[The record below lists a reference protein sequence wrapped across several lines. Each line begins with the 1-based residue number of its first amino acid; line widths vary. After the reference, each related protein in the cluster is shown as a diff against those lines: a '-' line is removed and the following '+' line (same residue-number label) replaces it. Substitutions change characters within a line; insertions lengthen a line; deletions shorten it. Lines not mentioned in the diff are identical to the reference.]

1 MIYAEQHLHERGA
14 QLRTRVCVV
23 GSGAGGAAAA
33 AELAAQGIETV
44 VLEAGSCIFPENM
57 NQRELEM
64 FGKLFWEKGGR
75 ATSDQGVKV
84 HQGKGVGGSTLHNL
98 NLCKRLPDALA
109 REWTT
114 QGAGAYVA
122 GLQAIYPEIE
132 RRLAVQVMTARQLN
146 ENNRLF
152 REGCLQLGYRG
163 AMLAHNR
170 KNCIGSGFCALGCA
184 FDAKQNALK
193 VFIPQAIEGGARV
206 LANCFAEGLRHDG
219 RRAEALYGRVRLADS
234 GRLTAPV
241 RVEAEHFVLAA
252 SATGTPALMERSRLP
267 DPHGQLGRHLHLHP
281 GVVAAGLFPHAVEG
295 WKGIPQS
302 WECTEL
308 LDFEADKRIW
318 LSAAFAH
325 PAGTATEL
333 PGFGAR
339 HAAWMRMY
347 PRLGVLSAMLHDKS
361 AGQVAAAG
369 EQGVRIDYWPDAADC
384 AQLRLG
390 WQAMARI
397 LFAAGAQKVLIPY
410 YRPLELQGPEQIEQI
425 AALAIAPHT
434 QGITAVHPMGSARL
448 GADPQSSVVDTR
460 GRHHQIAN
468 VWVCDTSL
476 FPSSLGVPPQLSTYT
491 SGLYVA
497 RELLKEL

>member
-1 MIYAEQHLHERGA
+1 MIFCEEHLRERGA
-14 QLRTRVCVV
+14 TLKTRVCIV
-23 GSGAGGAAAA
+23 GSGAGGASAA
-33 AELAAQGIETV
+33 AELAAAGIDTV
-44 VLEAGSCIFPENM
+44 VIEAGSCIFPENM

-75 ATSDQGVKV
+75 ASSDQGVKV

-98 NLCKRLPDALA
+98 NLCKRLPESLALA
-109 REWTT
+109 WTQ
-114 QGAGAYVA
+114 QGAGRYVA
-122 GLQAIYPEIE
+122 GLQAIYPEVE
-132 RRLAVQVMTARQLN
+132 QRLHVHVMTRRQLN

-152 REGCLQLGYRG
+152 RQGCLQLGYRG
-163 AMLAHNR
+163 GLLAHNR

-193 VFIPQAIEGGARV
+193 IFIPAAIEGGAKV

-219 RRAEALYGRVRLADS
+219 QRVESLHGRVRLAAS

-241 RVEAEHFVLAA
+241 RIEAEHFLLAA
-252 SATGTPALMERSRLP
+252 SATGTPALMERSELP
-267 DPHGQLGRHLHLHP
+267 DPHGQRGRHLHLHP
-281 GVVAAGLFPHAVEG
+281 GVVAAGLFPHTVEG

-308 LDFEADKRIW
+308 LDYDADKRIW

-333 PGFGAR
+333 PGFGPR
-339 HAAWMRMY
+339 HAAWMRLY
-347 PRLGVLSAMLHDKS
+347 PRLGVLSAMLHDHS
-361 AGQVAAAG
+361 SGTVAAAG
-369 EQGVRIDYWPDAADC
+369 EQGVQIDYWPDAADR
-384 AQLRLG
+384 AQLQLG

-397 LFAAGAQKVLIPY
+397 LFAAGAEKVLIPY
-410 YRPLELQGPEQIEQI
+410 HKPLELLGPEQIEQV
-425 AALAIAPHT
+425 AGLRIAPHT
-434 QGITAVHPMGSARL
+434 QGITAVHPMGTARL
-448 GADPQSSVVDTR
+448 GADPRSSVVDTR
-460 GRHHQIAN
+460 GRHHQMAN

-476 FPSSLGVPPQLSTYT
+476 FPSSLGVPPQLSAYA